1 MSALAVLCGA
11 CAIAGVRGTE
21 VLRYCQLK
29 GSVLTFYETD
39 KMARPRSSV
48 IMSHVD
54 STSHPARLRGHTNS
68 VLQWLV
74 VRYLRL

>member
-1 MSALAVLCGA
+1 MSSLAVLCGVRGV
-11 CAIAGVRGTE
+11 AGVRGTE

-54 STSHPARLRGHTNS
+54 STSRPVRLRGHTSS
-68 VLQWLV
+68 VSQWLS
-74 VRYLRL
+74 VRYFKL